1 VTTRGSRAARGTAI
15 AVFATFVASLAHTV
29 GGGAPPGPVAVVVA
43 LAFSAPLAMALTGAR
58 AKLVRTAASALVAH
72 AALHLCYAMGSA
84 APVADG
90 SSATNAGH
98 HQAGAHLSASPVA
111 TVDHVNAWMPV
122 AHLVAAAITLATL
135 LLADRVVDTVGL
147 AIRVLVRRL
156 TVIPAPVAVRSLRVL
171 VDGPRSRLV
180 AVLLASGLGSRG
192 PPVEAAAA

>member
-1 VTTRGSRAARGTAI
+1 VTTRGSRAARGKAI

-58 AKLVRTAASALVAH
+58 ARLVRTAVSALVAQ

-90 SSATNAGH
+90 SSATHDGH
-98 HQAGAHLSASPVA
+98 HQAGPYLAASPVT
-111 TVDHVNAWMPV
+111 TVDHGNAWMPV

-135 LLADRVVDTVGL
+135 ILADRVVDTAGL

-156 TVIPAPVAVRSLRVL
+156 TVIPTPVVAPSLHVP
-171 VDGPRSRLV
+171 VDATRPRLL
-180 AVLLASGLGSRG
+180 AVLHASGLGSRG